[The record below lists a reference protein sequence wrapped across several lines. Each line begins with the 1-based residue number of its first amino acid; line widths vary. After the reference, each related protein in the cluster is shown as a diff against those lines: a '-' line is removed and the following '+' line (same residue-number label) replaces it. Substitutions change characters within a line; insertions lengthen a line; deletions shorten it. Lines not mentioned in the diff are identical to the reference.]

1 MTEQAKL
8 YIEPT
13 VLPTARRD
21 LNKLR
26 RSARQFMREQVRG
39 LRQGARSAD
48 GMARGYDRVHR
59 SVGRV
64 GNGLRGVLN
73 QVSSLKAIGT
83 GIVLGGAGKTI
94 IDATIG
100 ESGKVARSQAVLK
113 LLIKDTEK
121 FNKTQVVGK
130 ELVQEVSS
138 LDFASSLKGLEKT
151 YTLAAGNLPFA
162 KQLVKV
168 AKGLEQLDPSQGFEG
183 ALFALKELE
192 SGDTMSLRGRF
203 GIRLAGQKEAKA
215 AAKKSKKSLKQY
227 YFDEVIKFVDKRY
240 GDAGKRMS
248 GVENLLRIDRE
259 STSGRIG
266 MIKTAWKDIFRTVG
280 DEANK
285 ELGKGVVELQK
296 EMNKLHAD
304 PQFKKDVKIIAKDF
318 AQMTKSVV
326 TTTAKLPG
334 MYKGARKFA
343 TENSTALKVG
353 GGLYLA
359 NKASGGRLVSGGAN
373 MLRRGLF
380 GRRGG
385 GAIGKAMGAAAG
397 GMPVYVTNAHEIG
410 GGLPGVGKG
419 VGAGAGTAA
428 AGHAGRGFLGSLAS
442 KGIIG
447 TLGVGGSAVGGGMLG
462 TLAFAAYTFA
472 DATERTQKVTEAY
485 DKKSAELQRR
495 ASQRQNARIT
505 RRAKMLADAFTL
517 PFEQRLKQREEKLL
531 RGLATNVQL
540 SRGGQ
545 EAIGT
550 IQTLLKGK
558 TGRARDEQIKRI
570 NASLSNTGIS
580 IGMRQGQLSFS
591 GANPIAMEHAARL
604 QNLRSPAV
612 YNEASKQVAFMQ
624 SSPALAKAVE
634 TGMNNAM
641 LFGQPM
647 MTQVVHQ
654 TFMGAVDSAAN
665 RAAGQSTAK
674 ALKDGLKKSRLTR

>member
-1 MTEQAKL
+1 MAEQAKL

-21 LNKLR
+21 LENLR
-26 RSARQFMREQVRG
+26 RSATRFARDQVQG
-39 LRQGARSAD
+39 LRKGARSAD
-48 GMARGYDRVHR
+48 GLARGYDRVTR

-64 GNGLRGVLN
+64 GAGLRGVLG
-73 QVSSLKAIGT
+73 QVNSLKAVGT

-121 FNKTQVVGK
+121 FNKTQATGK
-130 ELVQEVSS
+130 QLVQEVSS
-138 LDFASSLKGLEKT
+138 LDFASSLQGLEKT
-151 YTLAAGNLPFA
+151 YTLAGGNLGFA
-162 KQLVKV
+162 KELVKV

-240 GDAGKRMS
+240 GSANQRMS

-266 MIKTAWKDIFRTVG
+266 MIKTAWKDIFRTIG

-285 ELGKGVVELQK
+285 ELGKGVVDLQK

-304 PQFKKDVKIIAKDF
+304 PQFKKDVKVIAKDF
-318 AQMTKSVV
+318 AAMTKSVV
-326 TTTAKLPG
+326 ATTAKLPG
-334 MYKGARKFA
+334 MYKGARKFV

-359 NKASGGRLVSGGAN
+359 NKATGGRLVSGGAN

-385 GAIGKAMGAAAG
+385 GALGKAMGAVGG
-397 GMPVYVTNAHEIG
+397 GMPVYVTNAHEMG
-410 GGLPGVGKG
+410 GGMLGTAGK
-419 VGAGAGTAA
+419 AGLGAA
-428 AGHAGRGFLGSLAS
+428 AGGAGKGFLGSVAS
-442 KGIIG
+442 KGLIG
-447 TLGVGGSAVGGGMLG
+447 TLGVGGTAIGGGMLG

-472 DATERTQKVTEAY
+472 DATERTQKVTESFN
-485 DKKSAELQRR
+485 KKAAEIERKAADRQRDR
-495 ASQRQNARIT
+495 VS
-505 RRAKMLADAFTL
+505 RRAKQMADAFTL
-517 PFEQRLKQREEKLL
+517 PFEQRLKQREEQLL

-550 IQTLLKGK
+550 IQTLLQGK
-558 TGRARDEQIKRI
+558 SGKARAEQLKRI
-570 NASLSNTGIS
+570 NASLANTGVS
-580 IGMRQGQLSFS
+580 VGMRRGQLSFS
-591 GANPIAMEHAARL
+591 GANPLAMEHAARL

-612 YNEASKQVAFMQ
+612 YNQASKNVAFMQ

-641 LFGQPM
+641 LYSQPM
-647 MTQVVHQ
+647 MTQVVNQ
-654 TFMGAVDSAAN
+654 TFMGVADSVAY
-665 RAAGQSTAK
+665 RAAGQQAAT
-674 ALKDGLKKSRLTR
+674 ALKDGAKKARLTR